1 LKHLVTLEDD
11 DEEVEDNDEN
21 MVDGDSDEDQNQ
33 QDYHGEIYG

>member
-21 MVDGDSDEDQNQ
+21 MVDGDSDD
-33 QDYHGEIYG
+33 G